1 MIKASF
7 TFLTLC
13 LATVFAI
20 LINPGTGAA
29 QSATDKLV
37 LEYDFIGG
45 GVRVL
50 EATFNLKFNRK
61 TYQANTRLK
70 TRGIANLFSKS
81 TSYYNARGGFY
92 RAQVRPREFQVRTKS
107 RKGQKTARIVWKSRN
122 KQKINAVPALNT
134 FRQASIDKVLKPAFP
149 DPLSALVAI
158 TFSTSKLCQ
167 NKIRSFD
174 GRKVFDF
181 KLQYIGKVTLHK
193 GEAGSYFGPAHKC
206 RFSNVPIAGYSKMK
220 MKKYH
225 ANTPAAY
232 TIWFAPIKTTV
243 TRKTIYVPVKAS
255 GSLNWASVSAVITK
269 GSLNGKPL
277 TIR

>member
-1 MIKASF
+1 MIKTSV
-7 TFLTLC
+7 TFLSLC
-13 LATVFAI
+13 SATIFAI
-20 LINPGTGAA
+20 LVNPGTGRA
-29 QSATDKLV
+29 QSASDRLV

-45 GVRVL
+45 GIRVL
-50 EATFNLKFNRK
+50 EATFDLKFNRK

-70 TRGIANLFSKS
+70 TRGVANLFSKS
-81 TSYYNARGGFY
+81 TSYYDARGVFF
-92 RAQVRPREFQVRTKS
+92 RAKVRPLEFQTRTKKS
-107 RKGQKTARIVWKSRN
+107 RGQKAAHIVWKSRN
-122 KQKINAVPALNT
+122 KQKTNAVPALNP

-158 TFSTSKLCQ
+158 TFSKSDLCR

-181 KLQYIGKVTLHK
+181 KLQYIGKVMLHK
-193 GEAGSYFGPAHKC
+193 GEAGSYVGPAHKC
-206 RFSNVPIAGYSKMK
+206 RFRNVPIAGYSKK
-220 MKKYH
+220 VMKKYR
-225 ANTPAAY
+225 ATPPGAY
-232 TIWFAPIKTTV
+232 TVWFAPVKTAV
-243 TRKTIYVPVKAS
+243 TRKTIYVPVKAT